1 MKIPKKLC
9 AEISALA
16 VCLLVFSG
24 CASMTAG
31 KNPWAP
37 PEKKKSVVERWEEV
51 ENRKRAEERAAP
63 AARAAAPAPAVSVSE
78 SRDVATVLFAD
89 VPAKH
94 VVAYRFGEASAP
106 FKKGE
111 YFAVRG
117 KDLALRGVVQL
128 VLSDGATLGFSLIGG
143 TASADDFITKPG
155 EKLRAEMEKA
165 FPLSMAPEPAAR

>member
-37 PEKKKSVVERWEEV
+37 PEKKKSVVERWEEI
-51 ENRKRAEERAAP
+51 EKQKRAES
-63 AARAAAPAPAVSVSE
+63 ARVAAPAPAVSVSE

-94 VVAYRFGEASAP
+94 VVAYRSGEASAP

-117 KDLALRGVVQL
+117 KDLALRGVVRL
-128 VLSDGATLGFSLIGG
+128 VLSDGATLGFSLVGG

>member
-1 MKIPKKLC
+1 
-9 AEISALA
+9 
-16 VCLLVFSG
+16 
-24 CASMTAG
+24 MTAG

-51 ENRKRAEERAAP
+51 EKQKRAES
-63 AARAAAPAPAVSVSE
+63 ARVAAPAPAVSVSE

-94 VVAYRFGEASAP
+94 VVAYRSGEASAP

-128 VLSDGATLGFSLIGG
+128 VLSDGATLGFSLVGG

>member
-1 MKIPKKLC
+1 
-9 AEISALA
+9 
-16 VCLLVFSG
+16 
-24 CASMTAG
+24 MTAG

-37 PEKKKSVVERWEEV
+37 PEKKKSVVERWEEI
-51 ENRKRAEERAAP
+51 EKQKRAES
-63 AARAAAPAPAVSVSE
+63 ARVAAPAPAVSVSE

-94 VVAYRFGEASAP
+94 VVAYRSGEAFAP

-117 KDLALRGVVQL
+117 KDLALRGVVRL
-128 VLSDGATLGFSLIGG
+128 VLSDGATLGFSLVGG

>member
-9 AEISALA
+9 AEVSVLA

-37 PEKKKSVVERWEEV
+37 PEKKKSVVERWEEI
-51 ENRKRAEERAAP
+51 EKQKRADP
-63 AARAAAPAPAVSVSE
+63 ARVAAPAPAVSVSE

-94 VVAYRFGEASAP
+94 VVAYRSGEASAP

-117 KDLALRGVVQL
+117 KDLALRGVVRL
-128 VLSDGATLGFSLIGG
+128 VLSDGATLGFSLVGG

>member
-1 MKIPKKLC
+1 M
-9 AEISALA
+9 
-16 VCLLVFSG
+16 
-24 CASMTAG
+24 
-31 KNPWAP
+31 
-37 PEKKKSVVERWEEV
+37 
-51 ENRKRAEERAAP
+51 
-63 AARAAAPAPAVSVSE
+63 
-78 SRDVATVLFAD
+78 LFAD

-94 VVAYRFGEASAP
+94 VVAYRSGEASAP

-117 KDLALRGVVQL
+117 KDLALRGVVRL
-128 VLSDGATLGFSLIGG
+128 VLSDGATLGFSLVGG

>member
-9 AEISALA
+9 AEVSVLA

-51 ENRKRAEERAAP
+51 EKQKRAES
-63 AARAAAPAPAVSVSE
+63 ARVAAPAPAVSVSE

-94 VVAYRFGEASAP
+94 VVAYRSGEASAP

-117 KDLALRGVVQL
+117 KDLALRGVVRL
-128 VLSDGATLGFSLIGG
+128 VLSDGATLGFSLVGG

>member
-37 PEKKKSVVERWEEV
+37 PEKKKSVVERWEEI
-51 ENRKRAEERAAP
+51 EKQKRAET
-63 AARAAAPAPAVSVSE
+63 ARVAAPAPAVSVSE

-94 VVAYRFGEASAP
+94 VVAYRSGEASAP

-117 KDLALRGVVQL
+117 KDLALRGVVRL
-128 VLSDGATLGFSLIGG
+128 VLSDGATLGFSLVGG

>member
-1 MKIPKKLC
+1 
-9 AEISALA
+9 
-16 VCLLVFSG
+16 
-24 CASMTAG
+24 MTAG

-51 ENRKRAEERAAP
+51 ENRKRAEERAA
-63 AARAAAPAPAVSVSE
+63 RAAAPAPTVSVSE

-94 VVAYRFGEASAP
+94 VVAYRSGEASAP

-117 KDLALRGVVQL
+117 KDLALRGVVRL
-128 VLSDGATLGFSLIGG
+128 VLSDGATLGFSLVGG

>member
-9 AEISALA
+9 AEVSVLA

-51 ENRKRAEERAAP
+51 EKQKRADPVRV
-63 AARAAAPAPAVSVSE
+63 AAPAPAVSVSE

-94 VVAYRFGEASAP
+94 VVAYRSGEASAP

-117 KDLALRGVVQL
+117 KELALRGVVRL
-128 VLSDGATLGFSLIGG
+128 VLSDGATLGFSLVGG

>member
-51 ENRKRAEERAAP
+51 ENRKRAES
-63 AARAAAPAPAVSVSE
+63 ARVAAPAPAVSVSE

-94 VVAYRFGEASAP
+94 VVAYRSGEASAP

-117 KDLALRGVVQL
+117 KDLALRGVVRL

>member
-9 AEISALA
+9 AEVSVLA

-37 PEKKKSVVERWEEV
+37 PEKKKSVVERWEEI
-51 ENRKRAEERAAP
+51 EKQKRAES
-63 AARAAAPAPAVSVSE
+63 ARVAAPAPAVSVSE

-94 VVAYRFGEASAP
+94 VVAYRSGEASAP

-117 KDLALRGVVQL
+117 KDLALRGVVRL
-128 VLSDGATLGFSLIGG
+128 VLSDGATLGFSLVGG